1 MYASSICLAQDWSF
15 SDVMFVTKK
24 NMANAVATVSKQM
37 ENVSETLAVS
47 RTILLN
53 KTYVLDSN
61 SIFWILCSILSSQ
74 SAMNLCSQ
82 QKGI

>member
-1 MYASSICLAQDWSF
+1 MHRLFAFMAQDWSF

-47 RTILLN
+47 
-53 KTYVLDSN
+53 SMG
-61 SIFWILCSILSSQ
+61 CSFE
-74 SAMNLCSQ
+74 
-82 QKGI
+82 

>member
-1 MYASSICLAQDWSF
+1 MLIVLHMLAHWLLADWSVHASSICFMAQDWSF

-47 RTILLN
+47 SLG
-53 KTYVLDSN
+53 YS
-61 SIFWILCSILSSQ
+61 FE
-74 SAMNLCSQ
+74 
-82 QKGI
+82 